1 VARCRQ
7 EAPFITVNGKLTL
20 RDSHDFGDSIKID
33 KQLATPQ
40 SSVEHMMHKEA
51 LGLKDQ
57 VIVSGGG
64 GGWHGLVLTS
74 LGSGVG
80 DNPRP

>member
-1 VARCRQ
+1 MARCRQ

-33 KQLATPQ
+33 RQLTTPQ

-51 LGLKDQ
+51 LSLKDR
-57 VIVSGGG
+57 VIA
-64 GGWHGLVLTS
+64 
-74 LGSGVG
+74 LGFIGV
-80 DNPRP
+80 